1 MSCPVCGRPIEATDT
16 KCIHCG
22 KSFTVDIYVPPEDG
36 ERFQPYMLY
45 KFYKLHKLKSLLGY
59 YALCLVLAPIITSI
73 LYVIFLFID
82 FAITLVLFQVIE
94 FPNFELMVLIEM
106 IKYDLPVALVI
117 FTIYWI
123 KEELFEIYE

>member
-1 MSCPVCGRPIEATDT
+1 MSCPVCGRPIEATDA

-45 KFYKLHKLKSLLGY
+45 KFHKLKSLLGY